1 MLATAWHFET
11 IQDLEV
17 AQRLQLDVTDQGS
30 IDEAFRQAGRIDALI
45 ANAGE
50 TLFGTTEVR
59 SAAMNSSGSRS
70 RGWLRAVTSTVAP
83 AGSRRRAIA
92 APAPFCATA
101 DGPGGRGDL
110 SR

>member
-1 MLATAWHFET
+1 VLATAPRLET

-30 IDEAFRQAGRIDALI
+30 IDEAFRQAGQIDALI

-59 SAAMNSSGSRS
+59 SAATNSSGSRS
-70 RGWLRAVTSTVAP
+70 RGWLRAVTSRVAP
-83 AGSRRRAIA
+83 AARGAERSPRRR
-92 APAPFCATA
+92 PLCH
-101 DGPGGRGDL
+101 R
-110 SR
+110 